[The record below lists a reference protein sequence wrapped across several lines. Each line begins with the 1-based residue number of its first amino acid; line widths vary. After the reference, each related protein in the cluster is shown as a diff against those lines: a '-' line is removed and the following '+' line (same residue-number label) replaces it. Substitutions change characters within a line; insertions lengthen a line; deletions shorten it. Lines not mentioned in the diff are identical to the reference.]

1 MVHPKP
7 TRTAT
12 LVPSTTPF
20 RSVARGCRAA
30 VRLHDTLDRHHARG
44 KGLIAVQVHDPQARI
59 AVALG
64 AQRRDA
70 LNDRARRGAVPA
82 SDTLSREIG
91 LSVVGG
97 GAPEGVRA
105 AIDAAVYARRRND
118 RDRKRTTSELQSLLR
133 ISDAVFCLKKKKT

>member
-1 MVHPKP
+1 M
-7 TRTAT
+7 
-12 LVPSTTPF
+12 
-20 RSVARGCRAA
+20 
-30 VRLHDTLDRHHARG
+30 
-44 KGLIAVQVHDPQARI
+44 

-118 RDRKRTTSELQSLLR
+118 RQRAAEHDHLASCGGCAG
-133 ISDAVFCLKKKKT
+133 AVQRDLPPFGIPSVGERGW